1 MSVLVA
7 ADGASLR
14 ALPSAERL
22 RGKMLWL
29 TAFAG
34 AFVLVEPSPYE
45 AVALATMVLFALTG
59 LTLRPALAP
68 LIVLLLLL
76 DAGYVMSLLPVI
88 DQPGAAIWV
97 VVSAFLSLSAI
108 FFSAMLGANTQ
119 ARLDWLLRGYVAA
132 AVIASLFAIGAYFRL
147 FGSTSDLF
155 VLYDRARGPFK
166 DPNVFSA
173 FLVLP
178 GLLAFRRVL
187 GGRLRAAI
195 GGGVI
200 LTVILAA
207 LLLSFSRG
215 AWGQFLF
222 AALLLMALTFIT
234 SESNKERARLLLLT
248 FAGAVVLAVFVA
260 ALLSIGKVADLFSV
274 RASLDQ
280 SYDLGPMG
288 RFGRYSLGAELAL
301 DHPFGLG
308 PLQFPRV
315 LPEAPHNVYL
325 NAFMSGGWLAG
336 FAYLTLTAITVVM
349 GLRYI
354 MARTPWRATYH
365 AIYAAYL
372 GLVFESAVIDSD
384 HWRHY
389 FLILGVLW
397 GLMVAT
403 QARARATTQHHSPDE
418 GGDIR
423 HSH

>member
-7 ADGASLR
+7 TDRAALR

-22 RGKMLWL
+22 RGRMLWL
-29 TAFAG
+29 TGFAG

-45 AVALATMVLFALTG
+45 GIALATMVMFALTG
-59 LTLRPALAP
+59 LTMRPALAP
-68 LIVLLLLL
+68 LIWSLLLLN
-76 DAGYVMSLLPVI
+76 AGYVMSLVPVI
-88 DQPGAAIWV
+88 DQSNAVAWV
-97 VVSAFLSLSAI
+97 VVSAFLSLSAV
-108 FFSAMLGANTQ
+108 FFAAMLGAHTQ

-132 AVIASLFAIGAYFRL
+132 AVVASLLAIAAYFRL
-147 FGSTSDLF
+147 LGSTSDLF
-155 VLYDRARGPFK
+155 LLYDRARGPFK

-178 GLLAFRRVL
+178 GLLAFQRVL
-187 GGRLRAAI
+187 GGGPRTLIA
-195 GGGVI
+195 GGVTLI
-200 LTVILAA
+200 VILAA
-207 LLLSFSRG
+207 LFLSFSRG

-222 AALLLMALTFIT
+222 AALLVMALTFLT
-234 SESNKERARLLLLT
+234 SPSNKERARLLLLT
-248 FAGAVVLAVFVA
+248 LAGAVMLAMIVA

-308 PLQFPRV
+308 PLQFSHL

-336 FAYLTLTAITVVM
+336 FAYLTLTAITMVA
-349 GLRYI
+349 GLRYLLV
-354 MARTPWRATYH
+354 ATPWRATYH
-365 AIYAAYL
+365 AVYAAYL
-372 GLVFESAVIDSD
+372 GLVFESVIIDSD

-389 FLILGVLW
+389 FLVLGVLW

-403 QARARATTQHHSPDE
+403 RAHARGGSPRPA
-418 GGDIR
+418 IR
-423 HSH
+423 CL